1 MTTTTKNS
9 TVWWGCA
16 ALLCLLVLTALW
28 LHLDRRSAQA
38 SLELRDLSQTAD
50 SLSTATATLSK
61 QKDRAVAAA
70 QAPATEQ
77 PRILG
82 ATDPSEGFNMFD
94 PKLTRQPGYRD
105 AMFQFLKADVNRS
118 FSRLIVQL
126 KLNDQD
132 ATQFKKL
139 LTELRLV
146 EFDVTDAMAD
156 AAKSPVDQKTAF
168 KAKIAGRDVIY
179 KEIEALL
186 GREKYNAYQK
196 FNQAKQF
203 ATAAEAVRSKLA
215 ITDTPLSPSQSDE
228 LQQLMAER
236 RLHGQRQTND
246 LPENELLKFLSP
258 AQIEAVHAYTRR
270 KRAEAFVVQTMER
283 ARK

>member
-1 MTTTTKNS
+1 MTTTPKYS
-9 TVWWGCA
+9 TLWWGGA
-16 ALLCLLVLTALW
+16 ALLCLLVLAALW
-28 LHLDRRSAQA
+28 LHLDRRCAQA
-38 SLELRDLSQTAD
+38 SLELRDLSQAAV
-50 SLSTATATLSK
+50 SLNTATATLSK

-70 QAPATEQ
+70 QAPATEP

-82 ATDPSEGFNMFD
+82 ATEPSEGFNMFA

-126 KLNDQD
+126 KLNGKE
-132 ATQFKKL
+132 ATQLQTL

-146 EFDVTDAMAD
+146 GFDVSDAMAD
-156 AAKSPVDQKTAF
+156 ATKGPVDQKTTF
-168 KAKIAGRDVIY
+168 KAAIAGRDVIY

-186 GREKYNAYQK
+186 GPEKYDAYQK

-203 ATAAEAVRSKLA
+203 TTAAEAVRSQLA
-215 ITDTPLSPSQSDE
+215 ITDTPLSLSQSDR

-236 RLHGQRQTND
+236 MLRGRRQTDD
-246 LPENELLKFLSP
+246 LPESDLLKFLSP
-258 AQIEAVHAYTRR
+258 AQIEAVHDYTRR
-270 KRAEAFVVQTMER
+270 QRAEAYVVQTMER